1 MAERSSATPDVQTC
15 KVIFQP
21 SGLSGLV
28 TTGTSVLEAARQ
40 LGESIIS
47 VCGGQASCGKCLVLV
62 EEDAFASHEVR
73 SAAEHLSPPD
83 RDEQRLLLRQGAPE
97 TARLACRAR
106 VLGDVLITV
115 PPESQAQL
123 QVVRKTL
130 VQQVHR
136 VDPAIQLA
144 HLTLVKSRAGEG
156 SKQEQVLAA
165 LRETSSMV
173 EGFDCAALQALP
185 EAVREGNGALTAT
198 VWNRT
203 RIIRVQPGH
212 RTRALGLAVDIGSTT
227 LAEYLCDLENG
238 ELLATVAGINPQ
250 VVYGD
255 DIMSR
260 ISYATEQPH
269 GRERL
274 HEVLM
279 VEINALARRVV
290 AGIDAAPED
299 IVDVVLV
306 GNSVM
311 HHLLLNL
318 DPGPLGRLPFLPVVR
333 EPVDV
338 RAADL
343 GLKLNPGAR
352 AHVLPLV
359 AGFVGADAVGVLL
372 SETPQR
378 QDEVILLIDV
388 GTNGEIILGNRS
400 RLLCTSAAT
409 GPAFEGAQITHGM
422 RAAAGAI
429 ERVRIDP
436 VTLEPHFRVIGQSTW
451 SDALASEVIRARG
464 ICGSGIIEAVAEL
477 FSAGII
483 TASGRFDPKLN
494 HPHLTRI
501 YGRQAF
507 ILASSAQSATG
518 KPIVITQSDVR
529 AVQLAKAALYTG
541 VRYLMQDYGVESVS
555 RIVLAGAFGSLIDK
569 RRAMMIGMI
578 PDCDL
583 GRVVSV
589 GNAAGAGACV
599 ALLNCAQRQEAARL
613 ARWMEH
619 VPISQK
625 ADFQERFADAL
636 VFPHA
641 SDLFPHVLMGDVEE
655 D

>member
-1 MAERSSATPDVQTC
+1 MVELSSATPDVRTC
-15 KVIFQP
+15 KVVFQP
-21 SGLSGLV
+21 SGISGLV
-28 TTGTSVLEAARQ
+28 TIGTSLLEAARQ

-62 EEDAFASHEVR
+62 EEGAFAKHEVR
-73 SAAEHLSPPD
+73 SAMEHLAPPD
-83 RDEQRLLLRQGAPE
+83 RDEQRLLIRQGAPE

-106 VLGDVLITV
+106 VWGDVLITV
-115 PPESQAQL
+115 PPQSQAQL

-130 VQQVHR
+130 VWQVHQM
-136 VDPAIQLA
+136 DPAIQLA
-144 HLTLVKSRAGEG
+144 HLALDRSRADEG
-156 SKQEQVLAA
+156 TKQEQVLTA
-165 LRETSSMV
+165 LREASSMV
-173 EGFDCAALQALP
+173 ASFDYAALKALP
-185 EAVREGNGALTAT
+185 NALREGSGALTVT

-203 RIIRVQPGH
+203 CIIRVQPGH

-227 LAEYLCDLENG
+227 LAGYLCDLVNG
-238 ELLATVAGINPQ
+238 ELLVTVAAINPQ

-260 ISYATEQPH
+260 ISYAAERPH

-274 HEVLM
+274 HEVLIA
-279 VEINALARRVV
+279 EINALARQAV

-343 GLKLNPGAR
+343 GLNLNPGAR

-372 SETPQR
+372 SEAPQR
-378 QDEVILLIDV
+378 QDEVTLLIDV

-429 ERVRIDP
+429 ERVRINP
-436 VTLEPHFRVIGQSTW
+436 VTLEPRFRVISQSAW
-451 SDALASEVIRARG
+451 SDALASEAIRARG

-501 YGRQAF
+501 HGRQAF

-599 ALLNCAQRQEAARL
+599 ALLNRAQRQEAAWL

-636 VFPHA
+636 AFPHA